1 MRVLKLFTGFTGMIA
16 ILVGIPSL
24 IVGIV
29 LFAASADGDRTEL
42 PTFSVVSNGR
52 ALHAGDLDYVDH
64 HDDDSWFVTQ
74 VGDISVTATD
84 DEVLFAGIGPTD
96 EVRSFLRGTGRP
108 GAETFWIDRSEGTT
122 VDLVWEA
129 EPGEWSAVIM
139 NADGSRGVD
148 ATVDVSLPSA
158 PVRLVAWLVST
169 VATVLLAGGI
179 VLVWLGW
186 RGDRRIPEPRPPVAA

>member
-1 MRVLKLFTGFTGMIA
+1 MRVLKLFTGFAGMIA

-52 ALHAGDLDYVDH
+52 ALHADDLDHVH
-64 HDDDSWFVTQ
+64 RHDDDSWFITQ
-74 VGDISVTATD
+74 VGDISVTAS

-96 EVRSFLRGTGRP
+96 EVRSFLLGTGRP

-129 EPGEWSAVIM
+129 RAGDWSAVVM
-139 NADGSRGVD
+139 NADGTRGVD
-148 ATVDVSLPSA
+148 ATFDVSIPSG
-158 PVRLVAWLVST
+158 PVRLVAWLVTT
-169 VATVLLAGGI
+169 VATGILVTGVVLI
-179 VLVWLGW
+179 WVGW
-186 RGDRRIPEPRPPVAA
+186 RGDRRTREPQPPVAA